1 MESSNDNKI
10 CDASIPEQYHYQYD
24 PAEDIVAC
32 TPCLVCGES
41 VALKRFESGPRIC
54 TECKEAILR
63 LRK

>member
-10 CDASIPEQYHYQYD
+10 CDASISEQYHHQYD

-41 VALKRFESGPRIC
+41 VMLKRYESGQRIC
-54 TECKEAILR
+54 EECKEVILR